1 MPVLIQAVFTK
12 SDLDE
17 NPPFKYLDL
26 SHLFF
31 EYLIQFENLGNYTA
45 YQFNRMLRNHK
56 TDKILIQIT
65 FTVFF
70 LLKLTLLKLR
80 NIIKYKE
87 NTGKINES

>member
-17 NPPFKYLDL
+17 KPPFKYLDL

-65 FTVFF
+65 FTVFSP
-70 LLKLTLLKLR
+70 KTNLLKLR